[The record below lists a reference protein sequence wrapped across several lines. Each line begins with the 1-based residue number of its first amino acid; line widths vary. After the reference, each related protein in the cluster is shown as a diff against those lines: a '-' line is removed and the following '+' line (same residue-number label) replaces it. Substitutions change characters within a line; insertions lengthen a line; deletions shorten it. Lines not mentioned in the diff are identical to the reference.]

1 MTAEIMKLPVWII
14 CLAIL
19 LGTAGCGGGGDGGGA
34 GGIDGDSNQPTSSSS
49 VDDIEEQMHETL
61 DALVTDTDFT
71 LVVEAENGHQ
81 FIHRTG
87 ASTEFTSYES
97 ASTSKWVTAA
107 VIMDLVKRGVLDL
120 DDHPQDDIDFW
131 PTTGHHSQIQ
141 LRHLLSF
148 TSGLRE
154 EPLCINSGAY
164 DFSDC
169 VEQIL
174 NSNPTIAT
182 PGQEFY
188 YGSAHMQVAGLMAVK
203 ASGASSWAEVFADFQ
218 RNTNLFLNSAY
229 DLPSTGNPRLAGG
242 MHWTAVEYMEFLEAI
257 YREEIL
263 SPSLISTMS
272 SDQIAGATIVS
283 SPADAAGFD
292 WHYGLGNWIE
302 CDGEPF
308 DCVDVQR
315 VSSPG
320 AYGAYP
326 FIDYAHGYF
335 GIIARQGSLGTFVMG
350 YSVYL
355 SVADLLEQWAAQNQM

>member
-1 MTAEIMKLPVWII
+1 
-14 CLAIL
+14 
-19 LGTAGCGGGGDGGGA
+19 
-34 GGIDGDSNQPTSSSS
+34 
-49 VDDIEEQMHETL
+49 
-61 DALVTDTDFT
+61 
-71 LVVEAENGHQ
+71 
-81 FIHRTG
+81 
-87 ASTEFTSYES
+87 
-97 ASTSKWVTAA
+97 
-107 VIMDLVKRGVLDL
+107 
-120 DDHPQDDIDFW
+120 
-131 PTTGHHSQIQ
+131 
-141 LRHLLSF
+141 
-148 TSGLRE
+148 
-154 EPLCINSGAY
+154 
-164 DFSDC
+164 
-169 VEQIL
+169 
-174 NSNPTIAT
+174 
-182 PGQEFY
+182 
-188 YGSAHMQVAGLMAVK
+188 
-203 ASGASSWAEVFADFQ
+203 
-218 RNTNLFLNSAY
+218 
-229 DLPSTGNPRLAGG
+229 